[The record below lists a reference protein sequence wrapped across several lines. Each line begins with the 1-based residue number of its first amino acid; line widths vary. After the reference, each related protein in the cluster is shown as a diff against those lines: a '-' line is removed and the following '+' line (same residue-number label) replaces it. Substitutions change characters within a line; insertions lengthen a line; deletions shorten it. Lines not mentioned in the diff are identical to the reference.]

1 MPSFN
6 FYFYLSVNFIYY
18 FREDD
23 ENDLSEDED
32 NHVEANIMSLNF
44 KEKVHIERQKNRDNF
59 LAYENGI
66 LN

>member
-1 MPSFN
+1 M
-6 FYFYLSVNFIYY
+6 SVNFIYY

>member
-1 MPSFN
+1 M
-6 FYFYLSVNFIYY
+6 YY

-32 NHVEANIMSLNF
+32 NQAEANIMSLNF
-44 KEKVHIERQKNRDNF
+44 KEKVHIERQTNRDNF